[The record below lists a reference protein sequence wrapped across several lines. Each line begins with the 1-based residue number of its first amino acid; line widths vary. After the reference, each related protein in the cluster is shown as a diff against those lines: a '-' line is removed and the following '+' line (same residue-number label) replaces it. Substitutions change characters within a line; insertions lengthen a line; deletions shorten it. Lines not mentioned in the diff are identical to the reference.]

1 MSDIAACN
9 APGAREG
16 QGAPNEGSREHMLL
30 TVLGR
35 NPRPACYSL
44 GDRQAEARLAPLA
57 LLEMLPDTERPDQI
71 LAICT
76 DEARQDS
83 LPILKEALAGRT
95 AVEEIPVQGGEA
107 QEDVGRF
114 LTDVVA
120 RIPQGAHVD
129 LTVDVTHGFRHFSF
143 LTWMAVLY
151 LAALRGVRVRGAYYG
166 LLSPDRI
173 SPFLDLRP
181 LLELPRW
188 IHAIQ
193 VLSETGSSI
202 PMARLLDTGSPSQV
216 TRKLSG
222 ALSQIS
228 EGYLSGL
235 PLELGRQIR
244 LFHDDGLKPLKR
256 LLKQEHDL
264 PLAEELVENLRHSLA
279 PFVLDQ
285 QVSGEGWKSQVTL
298 SEMELARQAHL
309 IDDLL
314 KRENTASA
322 LGLLN
327 EWTVSWVALRLGEQE
342 NWLDYTKGRRKAAHL
357 LGALKAAGRDD
368 DLRPFLSDD
377 QRQLGEFWD
386 TLCDLRNSFHHH
398 GMRPQSLI
406 GNQQTHQKLDRVRAY
421 WKDSLRACPDFS
433 MRFTQPDAERVLVSP
448 IGNRPGVLFSAL
460 KAFQSEY
467 GDPTMC
473 LVLCSDRSE
482 AGIAQALERAGYAG
496 RLERLQFQDPYGGRD
511 EIQPLVRRA
520 RLHLLGAQAVLVN
533 LTGGTT
539 LMGLAAE
546 AVAGAARN
554 LACPVRRFGLVDRR
568 SPEEQAADPFQMG
581 EPLWLD
587 NQEDAD
593 AQD

>member
-1 MSDIAACN
+1 MTELPRCEDEVG
-9 APGAREG
+9 PGQMEAK
-16 QGAPNEGSREHMLL
+16 REHLLL
-30 TVLGR
+30 TVLGTK
-35 NPRPACYSL
+35 PREACYSL
-44 GDRQAEARLAPLA
+44 GDRQARCNLAPLA
-57 LLEMLPDTERPDQI
+57 LLEMLPDTEKPDRI

-83 LPILKEALAGRT
+83 LPILKEALVGRT

-107 QEDVGRF
+107 QEDIGRF

-120 RIPQGAHVD
+120 SIPQGSHVD

-166 LLSPDRI
+166 LLIQDKP

-193 VLSETGSSI
+193 VLSETGSAI
-202 PMARLLDTGSPSQV
+202 PMARLLATPSPNQAAK
-216 TRKLSG
+216 KLSRG
-222 ALSQIS
+222 LSQIS
-228 EGYLSGL
+228 DGYLSGL

-256 LLKQEHDL
+256 LFEKEHNL
-264 PLAEELVENLRHSLA
+264 PLAEELVNNLWHSLK
-279 PFVLDQ
+279 PFVLGQ
-285 QVSGEGWKSQVTL
+285 QISGEGWKSQVTL
-298 SEMELARQAHL
+298 SERELTRQANL

-314 KRENTASA
+314 ERENIASA

-327 EWTVSWVALRLGEQE
+327 EWTVSWVVLRLGSEDG
-342 NWLDYTKGRRKAAHL
+342 WLDYHKVRRKAGRL
-357 LGALKAAGRDD
+357 LGALEAAGRDP

-377 QRQLGEFWD
+377 QSQLGAFWG

-398 GMRPQSLI
+398 GMRPQPLI
-406 GNQQTHQKLDRVRAY
+406 GNQQIDQKLDRVRDY
-421 WKDSLRACPDFS
+421 WEKILRDRPEFSL
-433 MRFTQPDAERVLVSP
+433 RFTQPDAERVLVSP

-460 KAFQSEY
+460 KAFQRES

-511 EIQPLVRRA
+511 EIQPLVRQA
-520 RLHLLGAQAVLVN
+520 RPHLLGAKTVLVN

-546 AVAGAARN
+546 ALAGTARN